1 MQSNRMSTKY
11 FFYRII
17 ESIDNLAEY
26 KMLSFSVFANFDL
39 RFTPN
44 IWAIKI
50 N

>member
-17 ESIDNLAEY
+17 ESVENLVEH
-26 KMLSFSVFANFDL
+26 KMLSFTVFANFDL
-39 RFTPN
+39 RF

-50 N
+50 Y